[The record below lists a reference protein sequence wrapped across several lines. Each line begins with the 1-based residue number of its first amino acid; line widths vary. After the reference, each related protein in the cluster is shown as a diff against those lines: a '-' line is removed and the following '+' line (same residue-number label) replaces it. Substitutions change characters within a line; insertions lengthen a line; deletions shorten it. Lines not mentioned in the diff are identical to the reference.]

1 MTSEAKLPASLQ
13 PLREAGSTVKAT
25 LTNTPVT
32 NSEPLIPLSVVDA
45 PSQRV
50 YIASAFIAIQTY
62 KLYSFSASIWTNDDF
77 ALLGTFLLLD
87 LLFVVAVSRLRTPRF
102 DYTRSRWIIIFALLA
117 SSDWI
122 ITGGWRVILSITINI
137 PVLGWLANT
146 FINSW
151 SDTFN
156 RQVSISEHR
165 VRLRDIIR
173 PSHHILGQHTIHVL
187 PYSTAAFSTSA
198 KGTPAIPACFCLDTD
213 NSKSELSIPI
223 LFNNTEPQFLSYSIS
238 PLGSYLEEEKT
249 VYNIT
254 ISKNSL
260 IRLGGQRKESIDGV
274 EDPLDL
280 ELNDADDEAEEEEAQ
295 KLAIVRRGE
304 SQALSTGNRNGN
316 GRALPGG
323 KKSGGQEVMYHLP
336 IKQAGR
342 IRLERVLD
350 RNHFDARLSKSEIL
364 IVECPKMGF
373 NPRLLSSTQSHG
385 KDFCPGDAATMDV
398 WVKGFAPLKLD
409 YSRYVESQS
418 GRGNNDKKTFSISHI
433 SEPDLNQSSEEDQ
446 ASELAVAL
454 KGAKPRNKQLQ
465 HLAQASSRNIT
476 LPITIDTSKEGK
488 RIYHLESVR
497 DACGNAFEPDE
508 RALKYFEDI
517 YIHARPTVVFE
528 RCSADHPIDLLKG
541 GPSREVTVRIDGVES
556 EDGPFITEL
565 QFEGENES
573 WTKNVTMNKR
583 SSITIDKPGTYN
595 LNRVSGRFCSG
606 ESGAQW
612 TCPARVV
619 PPPTASIQF
628 DAIQDPCSGPVGVK
642 ALAVLTGSPPFR
654 VKYRVEREGK
664 PAREY
669 EQIIKRTREEIEFR
683 PSAEGE
689 VTYTFTGLSD
699 SNYQHIDLSG
709 PSFTQ
714 VLHPVASASFQ
725 GGSQAGVGPTVSLQ
739 SCQGNIAKAKISME
753 GVGPFELNYAIRSG
767 GGELIGKR
775 KVKNIKENTY
785 ELEVEVPKQIAEK
798 GGSLIV
804 ALDNIKDS
812 KGCERPLTAP
822 DLTINVHRTKP
833 SVSFVDPRRSDMLEG
848 KAIDLPIRLAGEGP
862 WTVKYRH
869 KEKGGKPVE
878 VKFDKSDSIL
888 SILEPG
894 TYEILDV
901 HDHHCPGVVL
911 KSRETHVVT
920 VKARPTAKF
929 DEQGLIKVKADILS
943 RPSVCLGTPDFVGIQ
958 VNGHFPISLSYRHV
972 LPQNS
977 QSNEHTFNAAQNR
990 TSLQLDTEV
999 EGRHVYELSQVGDAV
1014 YGMKTLKAG
1023 DGTRLEQ
1030 IVHPLPFAAF
1040 SPSNN
1045 NNGARSKHVSLCLGE
1060 ALSNAD
1066 KDRAVPPI
1074 LLNGKAPFTLEYA
1087 IKDNTGAIRKT
1098 LTKSDITTHT
1108 YSLQI
1113 HQSDFPFEKTGKWSV
1128 DLIKIVDGNGCERSL
1143 KSVEGLDS
1151 NLSTMKQQKSNMEIE
1166 VVESANISPVGTR
1179 LDYCVGET
1187 IDFVLQGS
1195 SPWTVTYNFEG
1206 KISRATV
1213 KSTTF
1218 SRIAEQPGIL
1228 QVEAIAHQHNRCQTV
1243 VKEKVG
1249 MQKVIHALPS
1259 VHIREG
1265 THYVED
1271 LREGNQAEIIFKL
1284 DGEPPFSFTYQ
1295 RTQAIDRFAKPE
1307 ILETHTVTGIE
1318 DHLFTI
1324 QTAEEGTWSVIWLQ
1338 DKWCA
1343 ISIDM
1348 GIDGKRSKRIEGQ
1361 SKKMIAH
1368 SSS

>member
-1 MTSEAKLPASLQ
+1 MASGSKPPASLQ
-13 PLREAGSTVKAT
+13 PLREAGKGVKAT
-25 LTNTPVT
+25 LSNPVS

-50 YIASAFIAIQTY
+50 YIASAFVAIQTY
-62 KLYSFSASIWTNDDF
+62 KLYSFSASIWADDDF

-102 DYTRSRWIIIFALLA
+102 DYTRSRWIVIFTLLA
-117 SSDWI
+117 STDWI
-122 ITGGWRVILSITINI
+122 LTGGWRVVLSIMGSL

-151 SDTFN
+151 SDAFN

-187 PYSTAAFSTSA
+187 PYSTAAFSSSTKGSA
-198 KGTPAIPACFCLDTD
+198 AIPACYCLDTD
-213 NSKSELSIPI
+213 NPKAELSIPI

-238 PLGSYLEEEKT
+238 PLGSYSEEEKS

-254 ISKNSL
+254 ISKNNL
-260 IRLGGQRKESIDGV
+260 IRLGGHRKESIDGA

-304 SQALSTGNRNGN
+304 SQALSPGNRNGN
-316 GRALPGG
+316 GRALSGG
-323 KKSGGQEVMYHLP
+323 KKSGGQEVMFHLP

-350 RNHFDARLSKSEIL
+350 RNHFDARLSRSEIL
-364 IVECPKMGF
+364 VVECPKMGF
-373 NPRLLSSTQSHG
+373 NPRSIASPLSHG

-409 YSRYVESQS
+409 YSRYIESQN
-418 GRGNNDKKTFSISHI
+418 GRANGDRKSFSISHI
-433 SEPDLNQSSEEDQ
+433 SEPDLEQSSEEDQ

-508 RALKYFEDI
+508 RAMKYFEDVH
-517 YIHARPTVVFE
+517 IHARPTVVFE
-528 RCSADHPIDLLKG
+528 RCSVDRPIELLQG
-541 GPSREVTVRIDGVES
+541 GPSREVAVRIDGVES
-556 EDGPFITEL
+556 EDGPFIAEL
-565 QFEGENES
+565 QFEGETET

-654 VKYRVEREGK
+654 VKYRVEREGR

-669 EQIIKRTREEIEFR
+669 EQVVKRTREEIEFR

-699 SNYQHIDLSG
+699 SNYQQIDLDG

-725 GGSQAGVGPTVSLQ
+725 GGPQTGVGPTVALQ
-739 SCQGNIAKAKISME
+739 SCQGNVAKAKIFME

-767 GGELIGKR
+767 SGELIGKK
-775 KVKNIKENTY
+775 KVKDIKANSY
-785 ELEVEVPKQIAEK
+785 DLEVEVPKQIAEK
-798 GGSLIV
+798 GGSVIV
-804 ALDNIKDS
+804 ALDSIKDS

-848 KAIDLPIRLAGEGP
+848 KAVDLPIRLAGEGP
-862 WTVKYRH
+862 WTVRYVH

-878 VKFDKSDSIL
+878 VKLDKSDSIL

-901 HDHHCPGVVL
+901 RDHHCPGVVL
-911 KSRETHVVT
+911 KSRETHIVT

-929 DEQGLIKVKADILS
+929 EGQGLQKVKADILS
-943 RPSVCLGTPDFVGIQ
+943 RPPVCLGTPDSVGIQ
-958 VNGHFPISLSYRHV
+958 VNGHFPVSLSYRHV
-972 LPQNS
+972 LPQSS
-977 QSNEHTFNAAQNR
+977 QASEHSFNAAQNR

-1014 YGMKTLKAG
+1014 YPFKALKAG
-1023 DGTRLEQ
+1023 DDTRLEQ
-1030 IVHPLPFAAF
+1030 IVHPLPFATFAPT
-1040 SPSNN
+1040 S

-1074 LLNGKAPFTLEYA
+1074 TLSGKAPFTLEYA
-1087 IKDNTGAIRKT
+1087 IKDNTGATRTT

-1108 YSLQI
+1108 FHLQI
-1113 HQSDFPFEKTGKWSV
+1113 HQSDFPFDRTGKWSV
-1128 DLIKIVDGNGCERSL
+1128 DLIRIVDGNGCERSL
-1143 KSVEGLDS
+1143 NSGEGIDS
-1151 NLSTMKQQKSNMEIE
+1151 SLATKQKSNMEIE

-1179 LDYCVGET
+1179 SDYCVGET

-1206 KISRATV
+1206 KVSRATV

-1218 SRIAEQPGIL
+1218 SRIAEQPGVL

-1271 LREGNQAEIIFKL
+1271 LREGNQAEIMFKL

-1295 RTQAIDRFAKPE
+1295 RTQAVDRFAKPE
-1307 ILETHTVTGIE
+1307 VLETHTVTGIE
-1318 DHLFTI
+1318 DHSFTV

-1348 GIDGKRSKRIEGQ
+1348 ATDGKRSKRIEGR
-1361 SKKMIAH
+1361 SRKMIAQ

>member
-1 MTSEAKLPASLQ
+1 MASGSKPNASIQ
-13 PLREAGSTVKAT
+13 PLREAGNDVKSV
-25 LTNTPVT
+25 LTSPNT
-32 NSEPLIPLSVVDA
+32 SSQPLIPLSVIDA

-62 KLYSFSASIWTNDDF
+62 KLYSFSASIWSEEEF

-87 LLFVVAVSRLRTPRF
+87 LVFVVTVSRLHTPRF
-102 DYTRSRWIIIFALLA
+102 DYTRSRWFIIFGFLA
-117 SSDWI
+117 WIDWTF
-122 ITGGWRVILSITINI
+122 TGGWRIILSVLANLPI
-137 PVLGWLANT
+137 LGWLANT

-187 PYSTAAFSTSA
+187 PYSTAAFSTSP
-198 KGTPAIPACFCLDTD
+198 KGTSAIPSCFCLDTE
-213 NSKSELSIPI
+213 NPKSELSIPI

-238 PLGSYLEEEKT
+238 PLGSFSEQEKS

-254 ISKNSL
+254 VSRNSL
-260 IRLGGQRKESIDGV
+260 IRLGGNKKESIDGA

-295 KLAIVRRGE
+295 KLALVRRGE
-304 SQALSTGNRNGN
+304 SQALSQTNRNGKGKIQA
-316 GRALPGG
+316 GR
-323 KKSGGQEVMYHLP
+323 KRNGGQEVMYHLP
-336 IKQAGR
+336 VKQPGR

-350 RNHFDARLSKSEIL
+350 RNHFDARLSRSEIL
-364 IVECPKMGF
+364 VVECPKMGF
-373 NPRLLSSTQSHG
+373 NPISTSLHG
-385 KDFCPGDAATMDV
+385 KDFCPGDTATMDV

-409 YSRYVESQS
+409 YSRTVENQGGRS
-418 GRGNNDKKTFSISHI
+418 GGDRKIFSISHI
-433 SEPDLNQSSEEDQ
+433 SEPDLEQSEDQ
-446 ASELAVAL
+446 ASELAIAL
-454 KGAKPRNKQLQ
+454 KGTNSRNKQLQ
-465 HLAQASSRNIT
+465 HIAQASSRNIT
-476 LPITIDTSKEGK
+476 LPITIDTSNVGK

-497 DACGNAFEPDE
+497 DACGNTFESDE
-508 RALKYFEDI
+508 RASKFFEDI
-517 YIHARPTVVFE
+517 HIHSRPTVVFE
-528 RCSADHPIDLLKG
+528 RCSTDNPVDLLQG
-541 GPSREVTVRIDGVES
+541 GPSRDVSVRIDGIEP

-565 QFEGENES
+565 QFEGENEN
-573 WTKNVTMNKR
+573 WTKNITMSKR
-583 SSITIDKPGTYN
+583 STITVDKPGIYN

-654 VKYRVEREGK
+654 VKYRVEREGR

-669 EQIIKRTREEIEFR
+669 EQVIKRTREEIEFR

-699 SNYQHIDLSG
+699 SNYQQIDLDG

-714 VLHPVASASFQ
+714 VLHPVASAMFEGS
-725 GGSQAGVGPTVSLQ
+725 SQAGVGPTVTLQ
-739 SCQGNIAKAKISME
+739 SCQGNIAKARISME
-753 GVGPFELNYAIRSG
+753 GVGPFELNYAIRTDG
-767 GGELIGKR
+767 GDLIGKQ
-775 KVKNIKENTY
+775 KVKNIETHTY
-785 ELEVEVPKQIAEK
+785 ELEVKVPSQIAEK
-798 GGSLIV
+798 GGSLIL
-804 ALDNIKDS
+804 ALDSIKDA
-812 KGCERPLTAP
+812 KGCERPLTVP

-833 SVSFVDPRRSDMLEG
+833 SVSFVDPRRTDMLEG
-848 KAIDLPIRLAGEGP
+848 KSVHLPIRLAGEGP
-862 WTVKYRH
+862 WTVRYIH
-869 KEKGGKPVE
+869 KEKAGKPIEIVLN
-878 VKFDKSDSIL
+878 KADSLL
-888 SILEPG
+888 SIREPG
-894 TYEILDV
+894 VYEILDV
-901 HDHHCPGVVL
+901 RDVHCPGVVL

-929 DEQGLIKVKADILS
+929 DEQDLIKVKADVLS
-943 RPSVCLGTPDFVGIQ
+943 RPPVCLGTPDSVGIL
-958 VNGHFPISLSYRHV
+958 VSGHFPVSLSYRHV
-972 LPQNS
+972 LPQNAQAS
-977 QSNEHTFNAAQNR
+977 EHSFNAAQNR

-999 EGRHVYELSQVGDAV
+999 QGRHVYELSQVGDAV
-1014 YGMKTLKAG
+1014 YPFKALQAG
-1023 DGTRLEQ
+1023 DDTRLEQ
-1030 IVHPLPFAAF
+1030 IVHPLPFATF
-1040 SPSNN
+1040 SPTGNH
-1045 NNGARSKHVSLCLGE
+1045 GGRAKHVSLCLGE

-1074 LLNGKAPFTLEYA
+1074 SLSGKIPFTIEYA
-1087 IKDNTGAIRKT
+1087 IKDNTGAIRTT

-1108 YSLQI
+1108 FHLQI
-1113 HQSDFPFEKTGKWSV
+1113 HQSDFPFDKTGKWSV
-1128 DLIKIVDGNGCERSL
+1128 DLIRIVDGNGCERSL
-1143 KSVEGLDS
+1143 SNIERIDS
-1151 NLSTMKQQKSNMEIE
+1151 NLSTMHKSTMEIE
-1166 VVESANISPVGTR
+1166 VVESANISPVGIR
-1179 LDYCVGET
+1179 EDYCVGET

-1206 KISRATV
+1206 KISKATV

-1218 SRIAEQPGIL
+1218 SRIAEQPGKL

-1249 MQKVIHALPS
+1249 MQKMIHALPS

-1265 THYVED
+1265 NHFVED
-1271 LREGNQAEIIFKL
+1271 LREGNQAEIMFKL

-1318 DHLFTI
+1318 DHSFII

-1348 GIDGKRSKRIEGQ
+1348 GIDGKRSKKVQGQ
-1361 SKKMIAH
+1361 SRKMIAP
-1368 SSS
+1368 SSSN